1 MKSWVGV
8 YFTSVCLLK
17 GTAALALVVAALVL
31 VVATL
36 ALIHIFSILTPV
48 HLYCEKLS
56 SIYLLIRLCSIA
68 STLVDADLSDA
79 DLDLSDAEADADC
92 DAGEPL
98 DLSILKE

>member
-17 GTAALALVVAALVL
+17 GTAALVVAA
-31 VVATL
+31 L

-68 STLVDADLSDA
+68 STLVDAELLDA
-79 DLDLSDAEADADC
+79 DLDLSDADADADC

>member
-17 GTAALALVVAALVL
+17 GTAALALVVAA
-31 VVATL
+31 L

-68 STLVDADLSDA
+68 SIFVDAVLSDE
-79 DLDLSDAEADADC
+79 DLDLSDADADC